1 MSTDRIARMSALGDT
16 ASELRSFLEPLWMHR
31 KSATGRLPD
40 AGTSCSEGMCGFSA
54 SFMALALSALEGS
67 DWRVA
72 GGWPQSGGGMACP
85 RRSLKA
91 HFWTVSED
99 GIVVDLTADQF
110 GHPCIIVT
118 GANDPRYVESF
129 TAEEIE
135 RHLPK
140 VMPLAEEWLELASME
155 GIVPSAL
162 RLAA

>member
-1 MSTDRIARMSALGDT
+1 MSALGDT
-16 ASELRSFLEPLWMHR
+16 ASELRSFLEPLWMLR
-31 KSATGRLPD
+31 RTLTGRLPD

-54 SFMALALSALEGS
+54 SFVALALSAIDGGE
-67 DWRVA
+67 WRVA
-72 GGWPQSGGGMACP
+72 GGWPQSGGGIACP
-85 RRSLKA
+85 RRSLRA

-110 GHPCIIVT
+110 GHPGIIVT
-118 GANDPRYVESF
+118 GCNDPRYVESF

-140 VMPLAEEWLELASME
+140 VMPLAEEWLEIASTD
-155 GIVPSAL
+155 GLVPSVH